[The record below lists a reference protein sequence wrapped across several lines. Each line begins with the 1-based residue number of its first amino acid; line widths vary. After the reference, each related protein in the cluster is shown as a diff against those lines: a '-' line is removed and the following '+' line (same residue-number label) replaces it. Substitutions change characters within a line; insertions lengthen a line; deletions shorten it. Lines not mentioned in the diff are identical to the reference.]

1 MADVEDG
8 TVIDALGTG
17 DEDDV
22 INEWIRKLNIQQP
35 SKYSVNKKEFM
46 ATDAEIDALIR
57 YINKNLH
64 IYAPG
69 SPYRGN
75 AR

>member
-1 MADVEDG
+1 MI
-8 TVIDALGTG
+8 ID
-17 DEDDV
+17 EF
-22 INEWIRKLNIQQP
+22 NQEWPGPLAFRKLNQRESARASIV
-35 SKYSVNKKEFM
+35 SDV
-46 ATDAEIDALIR
+46 EINALIR
-57 YINKNLH
+57 YIDKNLH